1 MLGQEPSFV
10 VELIV
15 YGFAAYVG
23 ISIFGAIF
31 GERNPHGALTSIYY
45 PTTWQ
50 RRRAIQ
56 EHNDRVRDWDAS
68 RDGYFFT
75 GANILTLGLW
85 GLLVAAWAHLSEGG
99 NNDAAAGARKYLE
112 KRKAE
117 GYGGIEEL
125 MRGKK

>member
-10 VELIV
+10 VVLIV

-31 GERNPHGALTSIYY
+31 SARNPHGALTSIHY
-45 PTTWQ
+45 PMTWQ

-56 EHNDRVRDWDAS
+56 EHNDRVRDWEAS
-68 RDGYFFT
+68 RDGYFYT

-85 GLLVAAWAHLSEGG
+85 GLLVDLRHKLITGEE
-99 NNDAAAGARKYLE
+99 DAGAGARKYLE

-117 GYGGIEEL
+117 GYGGIGEL

>member
-1 MLGQEPSFV
+1 M
-10 VELIV
+10 LIV
-15 YGFAAYVG
+15 YGLFAYVG
-23 ISIFGAIF
+23 ISIFGAILTGF
-31 GERNPHGALTSIYY
+31 NPHGTLVTIHY

-68 RDGYFFT
+68 RGGYFFT
-75 GANILTLGLW
+75 GANVLTLGLW
-85 GLLVAAWAHLSEGG
+85 GLLVALRHRITDEE
-99 NNDAAAGARKYLE
+99 DAGAGAKKYLE

-117 GYGGIEEL
+117 GYGGIKEL

>member
-1 MLGQEPSFV
+1 M
-10 VELIV
+10 LIV
-15 YGFAAYVG
+15 YGLFAYFG

-31 GERNPHGALTSIYY
+31 GEGNPHGTLTSIHY
-45 PTTWQ
+45 PTTWE

-85 GLLVAAWAHLSEGG
+85 GLLVAAWVCLSEGG

-117 GYGGIEEL
+117 GYKGIGEVL
-125 MRGKK
+125 RK